1 MDSIQMPKRLVAEV
15 LGTALLLATVVG
27 SGIMGERL
35 ADGILA
41 LALLGN
47 TLATGAILV
56 VIILIFGP
64 ISGAHFNP
72 AVTLCFLIRREISVH
87 IALLYVFAQIIGA
100 LLGTFSAHFMFE
112 EPIFQLSTQSRTG
125 GGQWLAETIATFGL
139 IATILGTLRWRPN
152 ALPYAVGLFI
162 SAGYWFTASTSFA
175 NPAVT
180 LARSLTDT
188 FSGIDPSHA
197 PWFILAELIGAV
209 LATGC
214 FGWLLSQKTTKPN

>member
-1 MDSIQMPKRLVAEV
+1 MPKRLVAEV

-35 ADGILA
+35 ADGNLA

-87 IALLYVFAQIIGA
+87 
-100 LLGTFSAHFMFE
+100 
-112 EPIFQLSTQSRTG
+112 LS
-125 GGQWLAETIATFGL
+125 L
-139 IATILGTLRWRPN
+139 IHI
-152 ALPYAVGLFI
+152 
-162 SAGYWFTASTSFA
+162 
-175 NPAVT
+175 
-180 LARSLTDT
+180 
-188 FSGIDPSHA
+188 
-197 PWFILAELIGAV
+197 
-209 LATGC
+209 
-214 FGWLLSQKTTKPN
+214 